1 MVRGK
6 PAEDKGP
13 SNSRQQ
19 GECATDTHSYGQ
31 QVAVVDQFV
40 YLGSVIHLST
50 QSTPDI
56 IWRSAITCAAIQR
69 V

>member
-56 IWRSAITCAAIQR
+56 I
-69 V
+69 